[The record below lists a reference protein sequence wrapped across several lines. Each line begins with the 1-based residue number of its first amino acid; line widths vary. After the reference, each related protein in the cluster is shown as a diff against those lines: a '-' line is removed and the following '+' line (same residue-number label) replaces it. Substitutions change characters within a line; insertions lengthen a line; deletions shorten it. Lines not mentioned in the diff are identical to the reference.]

1 MKTKKELK
9 EAYRNM
15 KFRMGVYQIRNKT
28 NGKIFIGS
36 STNLDAIWNRHRLQL
51 NMGSH
56 PVKALQDDWKA
67 LGEENFA
74 YEILEEIK
82 EVEDQVV
89 DYSKE
94 AKLAEEL
101 YLEELQPFGDRGY
114 NKQ

>member
-28 NGKIFIGS
+28 NNKVFIGS

-56 PVKALQDDWKA
+56 PIKELQGDWKT
-67 LGEENFA
+67 LGEDNFA
-74 YEILEEIK
+74 YEILEEVK
-82 EVEDQVV
+82 EIEDQVV

-94 AKLAEEL
+94 VKLAEEL
-101 YLEELQPFGDRGY
+101 YLEELQPFGEKGY